1 MEGTAGLVWSTS
13 REIGQLI
20 AQCDERRQ
28 ALEEEEAAVRALEA
42 QAAARRRGLD
52 DRQAEFKRFQED
64 TERRLQGLVGS
75 PQPMP
80 TTSDAA
86 LAGGPSQAAPAPA
99 PAAATPAKPAEAPPA
114 KAKKAKKAKPA
125 KEKPAKAASGAKR
138 KPEGE
143 AVEPRPSEATP
154 VKMPCSDATP
164 VKMPMPAGPAKK
176 KAKTPAKEKAVLPP
190 FVPPED
196 PTNVESL
203 KEAVAKVM
211 REALKSDT
219 LDGQEMPHF
228 TTVPYHKEL
237 NELVFKATTMKFA
250 GFCKKHLG
258 IVSRKYNY
266 TKKPGNP
273 ELNSGKRKG
282 KKSKKTPAEPAP
294 AEPAPAEPAPAEPAP
309 PEPVTAE
316 AAATGEVE
324 IVLAPALAPEAA
336 ASTRDVD
343 SLKEELS
350 KVLKEVLKE
359 DSLDGQLIPHF
370 SHVPDYGRLSKS
382 VSDNANMKFSDFCV
396 THLSMK
402 KKERK
407 SRKKKVGTKAAEE
420 ATKQLA
426 GLGKELASGAGTSGG
441 AGARQWRVDGQPTDA
456 EYEAFTAKFEELVQ
470 NADAKDDFGQSL
482 NLGQVQ
488 TALEGVLGGAALR
501 AALKRYRDDKGLIV
515 FTDEQMADMETEPGK
530 IEMFLVDADVAVDDD
545 DD

>member
-20 AQCDERRQ
+20 AQCDERRR

-75 PQPMP
+75 PLPMP

-143 AVEPRPSEATP
+143 AVEPGP
-154 VKMPCSDATP
+154 SDATP

-273 ELNSGKRKG
+273 ELNSGKKKG
-282 KKSKKTPAEPAP
+282 KKSKKT
-294 AEPAPAEPAPAEPAP
+294 PAEPAP

-324 IVLAPALAPEAA
+324 IVLTPALAPEAA